1 MAIFR
6 NVLFLMLLFTGML
19 SAQTLTPLADPSEFL
34 KKIKQVSSAT
44 NTLKADFTEEKHASY
59 LKEPQKS
66 SGTFYYKKDNKLR
79 WEKTKP
85 STYILLMDGDKVR
98 LKENSQEK
106 NVSAMNSM
114 IGRIRDLMI
123 SLVRGDFSNNKAFTP
138 VYFQTQNT
146 YVVKL
151 VPKNKKLVKIFDHIQ
166 LTISKETMRLK
177 EIVFMEKTGDKSIMK
192 FYNDSVNLGLD
203 DKLFTN
209 F

>member
-1 MAIFR
+1 MLIIR
-6 NVLFLMLLFTGML
+6 NVLLLLFLFAGML
-19 SAQTLTPLADPSEFL
+19 SAQTLTPLADPGDFL

-44 NTLKADFTEEKHASY
+44 NTLKADFTEEKYASY

-79 WEKTKP
+79 WEKNKP
-85 STYILLMDGDKVR
+85 SMYILLMDGDKVR
-98 LKENSQEK
+98 LKENNQEK
-106 NVSAMNSM
+106 NVAAMNGM

-123 SLVRGDFSNNKAFTP
+123 SLVRGDFRNNKAFTP

-151 VPKNKKLVKIFDHIQ
+151 VPKNKKLAKIFDHIQ
-166 LTISKETMRLK
+166 LSISKESMRLK

-203 DKLFTN
+203 DKLFSN